1 MSDEEV
7 FQVEAILNKRVK
19 AGREEYYIKWH
30 GYTAKYNTWEPKE
43 NILDPTLVDAFE
55 AAQAQNAA
63 ESDAKAKAEKR
74 QRVSKPVAVVKLQRT
89 SVERAAEYH
98 VELRQHSE
106 HLCWLK
112 LTDALSPTEADLG
125 QAPMAAV
132 DLFGAV
138 CDQGEGRLL
147 VVKDRAQLEDVRTFL
162 ANVRMRKRV
171 YVWAA
176 EPFAQAGMD
185 DKAYYEAVDRVERWA
200 ADLVKRDRAA
210 VVQLPRET
218 PFSSDLFIL
227 PSGCATWDHLATAG
241 ATLEKGQLAI
251 ALVCSEGEAS

>member
-1 MSDEEV
+1 MADDEV
-7 FQVEAILNKRVK
+7 FQVEAILNKRRK

-55 AAQAQNAA
+55 AAQAQSAA
-63 ESDAKAKAEKR
+63 ESDVKAKAEKR

-89 SVERAAEYH
+89 PVERAVEYN

-112 LTDALSPTEADLG
+112 LNDALSPTELEYG

-132 DLFGAV
+132 DLFAAV
-138 CDQGEGRLL
+138 CEHCDGRLL
-147 VVKDRAQLEDVRTFL
+147 VVKDRAQLDDVRTFL
-162 ANVRMRKRV
+162 TNERMRKRV

-176 EPFAQAGMD
+176 EPFAHEGMD
-185 DKAYYEAVDRVERWA
+185 DKAYFEALDRVERWSR
-200 ADLVKRDRAA
+200 DLIKRERAA
-210 VVQLPRET
+210 VVQLARQT

-227 PSGCATWDHLATAG
+227 PPDCEAWNKLVEAG
-241 ATLEKGQLAI
+241 AVLEKSQLAI
-251 ALVCSEGEAS
+251 TLVCSEAEAS